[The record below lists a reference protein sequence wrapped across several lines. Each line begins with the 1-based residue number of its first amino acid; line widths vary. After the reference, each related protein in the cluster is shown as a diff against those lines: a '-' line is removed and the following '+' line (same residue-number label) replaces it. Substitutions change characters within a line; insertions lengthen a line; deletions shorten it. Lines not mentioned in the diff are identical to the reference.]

1 MSTPRGVRRLKGYL
15 AVGVLAVPAVFA
27 AARSFGG
34 AVA

>member
-1 MSTPRGVRRLKGYL
+1 MSTPCCVRRLKGYL

-27 AARSFGG
+27 AARSFGR